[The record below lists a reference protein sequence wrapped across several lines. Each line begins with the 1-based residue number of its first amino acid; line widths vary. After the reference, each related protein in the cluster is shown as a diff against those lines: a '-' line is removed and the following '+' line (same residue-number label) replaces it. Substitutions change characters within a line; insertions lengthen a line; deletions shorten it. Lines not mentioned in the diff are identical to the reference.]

1 MRCRVLSRAQAGQS
15 ALMVAGQ
22 GWVWSLTANWP
33 GGQVGLL
40 CNEGEGI
47 RVDCSDGVEASD
59 GFVGERTLELGLQRR
74 RKHFSKSR
82 ESNTSG
88 SWSTRRRC
96 LRWIGCSRM
105 TGPPG
110 TCSPKIALDPRLRA
124 SLRSSRRQC
133 SSKAVLQLGLA
144 KSPLNR
150 AARRLSPQVR
160 AWSTLSL
167 LPSISWTSRIGLRQH
182 ARRKEGNQ

>member
-1 MRCRVLSRAQAGQS
+1 
-15 ALMVAGQ
+15 
-22 GWVWSLTANWP
+22 
-33 GGQVGLL
+33 
-40 CNEGEGI
+40 
-47 RVDCSDGVEASD
+47 
-59 GFVGERTLELGLQRR
+59 
-74 RKHFSKSR
+74 
-82 ESNTSG
+82 
-88 SWSTRRRC
+88 
-96 LRWIGCSRM
+96 M

-182 ARRKEGNQ
+182 ARRKEGNQRPLRCIVARLLLLSLDVKELLREFAVLDKARDDVAEQPLIPTLLHQLWLFSAAMAPLSC